1 MSNNTKKKINFPVV
15 KCRKVTVE
23 FSGGFISSDA
33 GGLLLSAADKKIN
46 LLQPVAKLFPD
57 LRDPSKVLHSAE
69 TMLKQRVYGI
79 ALGYEDLND
88 HDFLRKDISF
98 QTIVGS
104 NSELASSPT
113 LCRFENCAN
122 REIAVAINKQ
132 MVEAFIA
139 SHKASPT
146 ELILDFDATENPIY
160 GEQDGKYY
168 NGFYRSNCFLPL
180 HIFCGK
186 ALLVNYLR
194 TSKTDGAHH
203 AWAIL
208 SLLVKRFRQ
217 VWPNVKIIF
226 RADCGFCRPEILTWC
241 EKKMVGYIV
250 GIAGNTRLL
259 AIFEPKIKNAA
270 KEFERTKVKQRIF
283 GKFMYAANSWSTERQ
298 IMGKAEHTEK
308 GANPRFIVTNL
319 ATAAPKALVDES
331 QELYDHVYCMR
342 GDAENRIKDLK
353 SDLSAGRTSSHDW
366 WPNQLRALLSSLA
379 YVLID
384 YIRTN
389 ALAETELANAQMG
402 TIRSKLFKI
411 GAVVYKTQRT
421 VRFVLSRYYPM
432 QAIFTCA
439 HFKLVDST

>member
-1 MSNNTKKKINFPVV
+1 MSNDTRKKFNFPVV
-15 KCRKVTVE
+15 KCRKVSVE
-23 FSGGFISSDA
+23 FSGGYISSDA

-46 LLQPVAKLFPD
+46 LLQPLASLFPD
-57 LRDPSKVLHSAE
+57 LRDPLQILHTAE

-88 HDFLRKDISF
+88 HNFLRKDISF
-98 QTIVGS
+98 QTIVGAD
-104 NSELASSPT
+104 SELASSPT
-113 LCRFENCAN
+113 LCRFEKCAN

-132 MVEAFIA
+132 MVEVFIA
-139 SHKASPT
+139 SFKEAPA

-180 HIFCGK
+180 HVFCGK

-203 AWAIL
+203 SWAIL

-217 VWPNVKIIF
+217 VWPDVKIIF
-226 RADCGFCRPEILTWC
+226 RADGGFCRPEILTWC
-241 EKKMVGYIV
+241 EKKSVGYIV
-250 GIAGNTRLL
+250 GMAGNPRLL
-259 AIFEPKIKNAA
+259 AIFEPQIKSAERA
-270 KEFERTKVKQRIF
+270 FEFTKVKQRIF
-283 GKFMYAANSWSTERQ
+283 GKFMYAAQSWSTKRQ

-319 ATAAPKALVDES
+319 ATAAPKSLVDES
-331 QELYDHVYCMR
+331 QELYDHMYCPR

-379 YVLID
+379 YVLIN

-389 ALAETELANAQMG
+389 ALVGTELANAQMG

-411 GAVVYKTQRT
+411 GAVVYKTIRR
-421 VRFVLSRYYPM
+421 VHFVLSRYYPM
-432 QAIFTCA
+432 QDAFAKAYSKI
-439 HFKLVDST
+439 VDT